1 MTRNIENPYEIDGIE
16 FKAIGNRIQQALEIR
31 GMRQSELSGKTGIAK
46 SSISEYIAGKND
58 PKQKKLLKI
67 ANALDVNVEWLLGT
81 CDRMDR
87 ISTIIDFTDREK
99 EMVES
104 YRRLDEH
111 SKELISFILK
121 QGSHKSN
128 EALHE
133 Q

>member
-1 MTRNIENPYEIDGIE
+1 MNTDKEKTFEINLIP
-16 FKAIGNRIQQALEIR
+16 FKAIGNRIQFALESR
-31 GMRQSELSGKTGIAK
+31 GMRQSELSEKTGIAK

-81 CDRMDR
+81 CERMDR

-121 QGSHKSN
+121 QGSNKSN
-128 EALHE
+128 EVLHE